1 MKEKRVFTL
10 IELLVVIAIIALL
23 AAILL
28 PALQSARER
37 GRSASCISQVKQ
49 LGVTLNSLCLSSYQ
63 ARSVCSPLY
72 SLYHIPWLEH
82 RRFSIIF
89 FEIIW
94 FLSKYLLND
103 SIDKR
108 MLLVIKSCP
117 SYLLKIP
124 PPFRSNSFPTSQP
137 APVQDIL
144 VSCLLDFRYS
154 PL

>member
-1 MKEKRVFTL
+1 ML
-10 IELLVVIAIIALL
+10 I
-23 AAILL
+23 
-28 PALQSARER
+28 
-37 GRSASCISQVKQ
+37 C
-49 LGVTLNSLCLSSYQ
+49 
-63 ARSVCSPLY
+63 
-72 SLYHIPWLEH
+72 
-82 RRFSIIF
+82 
-89 FEIIW
+89 IW

-144 VSCLLDFRYS
+144 VSCLLHCLLDFRYS